1 MPSPRSARTVVI
13 ATTLAALLA
22 ACQSAPVTLLADPNA
37 ILAAAATTTASATA
51 VHVDVSGDGRLG
63 LDALGTGVVTPIDLR
78 GSTAAADLDLAGRA
92 TRATFALPGLLDL
105 GGEIVAVPDVVYLKT
120 TLTGPKYRATPAGPA
135 GASPAPSAGSPLKG
149 LADLLA
155 RTDLQ
160 PTKGADASCAGGTCY
175 TITIALTAAELGSLG
190 TGVRLPANL
199 PIQVPDLANAGI
211 DLTLHVDQATTRLSD
226 VHAVVHLGAVGE
238 PSVDLTFTKWNEPPS
253 IAAPPADQV
262 EPAG

>member
-78 GSTAAADLDLAGRA
+78 GSTAAADLDL
-92 TRATFALPGLLDL
+92 
-105 GGEIVAVPDVVYLKT
+105 GGEIVAVQDVVYLKT